1 LEGSDFF
8 KAEMRR
14 TLENLAAD
22 ATTQARYLKELGV
35 GMRADELALEFDD
48 ISSRVWQA
56 VEEDLISPDT
66 ASAIRALDDILQSMS
81 GAANA
86 RLWSVAGLQ
95 SAEWGVVR
103 RHARAVLDLYDADP
117 SVPRGRDAASDLS

>member
-22 ATTQARYLKELGV
+22 ATTQAGYLKELGV
-35 GMRADELALEFDD
+35 GTRADELALEFDD

-56 VEEDLISPDT
+56 VEE
-66 ASAIRALDDILQSMS
+66 